1 MNKINFDDTI
11 TKADEI
17 LEYYYKN
24 PDEENA
30 PSPPHE
36 SHYSFFDDKN
46 NLNVKNIAAFIIPEF
61 EIEETVKS
69 ITYVVDGSY
78 DGEEFLHNSKKPKM
92 STAKKHRI
100 RKIHVKYDFIGFIP
114 VKSLMQYAEESEK
127 RPNEEISA

>member
-11 TKADEI
+11 KKADEV

-36 SHYSFFDDKN
+36 SHYTKINENGGLSVD
-46 NLNVKNIAAFIIPEF
+46 NIAAFIIPEF

-69 ITYVVDGSY
+69 ITYVVDGTY
-78 DGEEFLHNSKKPKM
+78 DGEEFLHNKLKRVIDNEINNITTLE
-92 STAKKHRI
+92 TAITEPEDINH
-100 RKIHVKYDFIGFIP
+100 
-114 VKSLMQYAEESEK
+114 E
-127 RPNEEISA
+127 

>member
-11 TKADEI
+11 KKADEV

-36 SHYSFFDDKN
+36 SHYTFFDEEN
-46 NLNVKNIAAFIIPEF
+46 NLNVNNIAAFIIPEF

-69 ITYVVDGSY
+69 IKYVVDGTY
-78 DGEEFLHNSKKPKM
+78 DGEEFLHNKLKRVIDNKM
-92 STAKKHRI
+92 NNIAITGQTE
-100 RKIHVKYDFIGFIP
+100 VTENDD
-114 VKSLMQYAEESEK
+114 LC
-127 RPNEEISA
+127 